1 MKHTKKL
8 YWTVTGLMAAFMF
21 MATIPDLIKAPVAVA
36 IFSHLGYPAYL
47 LRFLGTAKFLGVITV
62 LVPGVLRLK
71 EWAYVGLVIDLI
83 GALYSHLSVG
93 DPASAWMLPVIG
105 LALVVGSYGLF
116 RQQLNDES
124 RPLREVLAPAYS
136 PRAAVRISVR

>member
-71 EWAYVGLVIDLI
+71 EWAYVGLVIDLV

-93 DPASAWMLPVIG
+93 DPSSAWMLPVSAWPSSSG
-105 LALVVGSYGLF
+105 RTGCFDS
-116 RQQLNDES
+116 N
-124 RPLREVLAPAYS
+124 
-136 PRAAVRISVR
+136 